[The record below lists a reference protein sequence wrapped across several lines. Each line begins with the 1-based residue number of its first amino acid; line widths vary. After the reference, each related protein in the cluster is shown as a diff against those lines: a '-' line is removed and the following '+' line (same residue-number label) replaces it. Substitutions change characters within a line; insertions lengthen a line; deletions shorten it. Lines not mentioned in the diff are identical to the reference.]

1 MKNPSKISYNGS
13 QVVDEEIE
21 TKIIKIAKF

>member
-1 MKNPSKISYNGS
+1 MKNPSKIFYNGS